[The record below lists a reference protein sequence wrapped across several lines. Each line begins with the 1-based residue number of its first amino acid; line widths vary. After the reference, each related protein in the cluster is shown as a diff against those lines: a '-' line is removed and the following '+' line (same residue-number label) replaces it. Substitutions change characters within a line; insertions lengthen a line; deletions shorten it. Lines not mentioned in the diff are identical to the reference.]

1 MEGALAEDGSSG
13 KPADPDDDE
22 REDADPAEAVGVE
35 PPTSLDDVLEAPPGA
50 GPAEAFHQRARLAED
65 RLAEVLAAY
74 RKLKGETD
82 AHRERT
88 TRNLERKYQQRHEGL
103 LLRFMEI
110 LDNLDRAL
118 EAAET
123 SYGGQPLI
131 EGLILVRTQLVQT
144 LQEEG
149 LERIPVLGLPYDPHV
164 SEVVAT
170 TPVSDPDH
178 HHVVMKEMLRGYRI
192 SGRVARAS
200 QVVVGEYAAT
210 AAAAPAETPPTA
222 KTQKIPTLPPP
233 PAEASDE
240 TLDEILARAE
250 RQVGAP
256 APEPDE
262 DE

>member
-1 MEGALAEDGSSG
+1 MPEDRPRG
-13 KPADPDDDE
+13 KPGEPDDEQEDAAEIADP
-22 REDADPAEAVGVE
+22 PGLE
-35 PPTSLDDVLEAPPGA
+35 PPATLDNALEAPPEA

-74 RKLKGETD
+74 RKLKAETD

-88 TRNLERKYQQRHEGL
+88 TRNLERKYQGRHEEL

-118 EAAET
+118 DAAET

-144 LQEEG
+144 LKDEG

-170 TPVSDPDH
+170 TPVTDPEQ

-200 QVVVGEYAAT
+200 QVVVGEYR
-210 AAAAPAETPPTA
+210 AAAEKSPTA
-222 KTQKIPTLPPP
+222 KTQPIPVPPSDP
-233 PAEASDE
+233 EAAPAEPADE
-240 TLDEILARAE
+240 TLDDILARI
-250 RQVGAP
+250 
-256 APEPDE
+256 EPPVPKRDE
-262 DE
+262 DA

>member
-1 MEGALAEDGSSG
+1 MPEDRPPG
-13 KPADPDDDE
+13 KPGEPDDEPEDMAESADP
-22 REDADPAEAVGVE
+22 PGVE
-35 PPTSLDDVLEAPPGA
+35 PPGSLDDVLEAPPEA
-50 GPAEAFHQRARLAED
+50 GPAEAYHQRARLAED

-74 RKLKGETD
+74 RGLKAETQ

-88 TRNLERKYQQRHEGL
+88 TRNLERKYQGRHEEL
-103 LLRFMEI
+103 LLKFMEI

-118 EAAET
+118 DAAET

-144 LQEEG
+144 LKDEG

-170 TPVSDPDH
+170 TPVTDPEQ

-200 QVVVGEYAAT
+200 QVVVGEYT
-210 AAAAPAETPPTA
+210 AAEVTSPTA
-222 KTQKIPTLPPP
+222 KTQEMPVVSPAPEPAPAL
-233 PAEASDE
+233 PAEPVEE
-240 TLDEILARAE
+240 TLEEILARLE
-250 RQVGAP
+250 PQLTK
-256 APEPDE
+256 PDE
-262 DE
+262 EPG

>member
-1 MEGALAEDGSSG
+1 MEATLSEDPPPG
-13 KPADPDDDE
+13 KPRAPDDDE
-22 REDADPAEAVGVE
+22 REGADPADDLAAE
-35 PPTSLDDVLEAPPGA
+35 PASLGDVLDAPPEA

-74 RKLKGETD
+74 RKLKAETD

-103 LLRFMEI
+103 LLGFMQI

-131 EGLILVRTQLVQT
+131 EGLILVRTQLVQM

-170 TPVSDPDH
+170 VPVKDPDH

-200 QVVVGEYAAT
+200 QVVVGEYDSST
-210 AAAAPAETPPTA
+210 AETQP
-222 KTQKIPTLPPP
+222 IPAMAP

-240 TLDEILARAE
+240 SLEDILSRAE
-250 RQVGAP
+250 RLADAGGP
-256 APEPDE
+256 KPPDE
-262 DE
+262 DA

>member
-1 MEGALAEDGSSG
+1 MPEDRPPG
-13 KPADPDDDE
+13 KPGDAGAPDEERQGTAESAD
-22 REDADPAEAVGVE
+22 AAGAE
-35 PPTSLDDVLEAPPGA
+35 PPADLDQVLEAPPGS

-74 RKLKGETD
+74 RTLKAETE

-88 TRNLERKYQQRHEGL
+88 TRNLERKYQQRHEEL
-103 LLRFMEI
+103 LLKFMEI

-118 EAAET
+118 DAAET

-131 EGLILVRTQLVQT
+131 EGLILVRTQLVQM

-170 TPVSDPDH
+170 TPVTDPDH

-200 QVVVGEYAAT
+200 QVVVGEYGAEEKAAES
-210 AAAAPAETPPTA
+210 APPEPAE
-222 KTQKIPTLPPP
+222 
-233 PAEASDE
+233 ES
-240 TLDEILARAE
+240 LDEILARAE
-250 RQVGAP
+250 KRDGGGKP
-256 APEPDE
+256 PGE
-262 DE
+262 DR

>member
-1 MEGALAEDGSSG
+1 LPEDRPPG
-13 KPADPDDDE
+13 KPGDPGAADE
-22 REDADPAEAVGVE
+22 REDAAETVDALGAE
-35 PPTSLDDVLEAPPGA
+35 PPANLDGVLEAPTGS

-74 RKLKGETD
+74 RKLKAETE

-88 TRNLERKYQQRHEGL
+88 TRNLERRYQQRHEEL
-103 LLRFMEI
+103 LLKFMEI

-118 EAAET
+118 DAAET

-131 EGLILVRTQLVQT
+131 EGLILVRTQLVQM

-170 TPVSDPDH
+170 TPVTDPDH

-200 QVVVGEYAAT
+200 QVVVGEYGAVEEKAA
-210 AAAAPAETPPTA
+210 EG
-222 KTQKIPTLPPP
+222 PPP
-233 PAEASDE
+233 DPIEES
-240 TLDEILARAE
+240 LDEILTRAE
-250 RQVGAP
+250 KRAGAGGKP
-256 APEPDE
+256 PDE
-262 DE
+262 GR

>member
-1 MEGALAEDGSSG
+1 MEGPLPEDRPPG
-13 KPADPDDDE
+13 KPGGPDEAD
-22 REDADPAEAVGVE
+22 REDTADSDVLGGEPA
-35 PPTSLDDVLEAPPGA
+35 SLDSALEAPPGS

-74 RKLKGETD
+74 RKLKAETE

-88 TRNLERKYQQRHEGL
+88 TRNLERRYQQRHEEL
-103 LLRFMEI
+103 LLKFMEI

-131 EGLILVRTQLVQT
+131 EGLILVRTQLVQM

-170 TPVSDPDH
+170 KPVTDPEQ
-178 HHVVMKEMLRGYRI
+178 HHVVIKEMLRGYRI

-200 QVVVGEYAAT
+200 QVVVGEYAA
-210 AAAAPAETPPTA
+210 AAAATAETQPIPAVAPP
-222 KTQKIPTLPPP
+222 
-233 PAEASDE
+233 SDAGDE
-240 TLDEILARAE
+240 SLDEILTRAE
-250 RQVGAP
+250 KRAGA
-256 APEPDE
+256 APKPPDE
-262 DE
+262 KA

>member
-1 MEGALAEDGSSG
+1 VGEDRPPGKPGEPDDETEDAAELAEPPGL
-13 KPADPDDDE
+13 
-22 REDADPAEAVGVE
+22 E
-35 PPTSLDDVLEAPPGA
+35 PPANLDEVLEVPPAG

-74 RKLKGETD
+74 RKLKAETE

-88 TRNLERKYQQRHEGL
+88 TRNLERKYQSRHEEL

-144 LQEEG
+144 LKDEG

-170 TPVSDPDH
+170 TAVTDPEQ

-200 QVVVGEYAAT
+200 QVVVGEYKAEEETSPT
-210 AAAAPAETPPTA
+210 ARTQPMPVVAVVQDQPAEPR
-222 KTQKIPTLPPP
+222 
-233 PAEASDE
+233 DE
-240 TLDEILARAE
+240 TLEEILARLE
-250 RQVGAP
+250 PRGP
-256 APEPDE
+256 DPDE
-262 DE
+262 EP

>member
-1 MEGALAEDGSSG
+1 MEDGLSEDRPPGKPGDPGAPDDEGEGAADAPDTVGAEP
-13 KPADPDDDE
+13 PADL
-22 REDADPAEAVGVE
+22 GQ
-35 PPTSLDDVLEAPPGA
+35 VLEAPPES

-74 RKLKGETD
+74 RQLKAETE

-88 TRNLERKYQQRHEGL
+88 TRNLERKYQQRHEEL

-118 EAAET
+118 DAAET

-131 EGLILVRTQLVQT
+131 EGLILVRTQLIQT
-144 LQEEG
+144 LKDEG
-149 LERIPVLGLPYDPHV
+149 LERIPVLGLPYDPQF

-192 SGRVARAS
+192 SGRVARPS
-200 QVVVGEYAAT
+200 QVVVGEYAAVE
-210 AAAAPAETPPTA
+210 AAPPG
-222 KTQKIPTLPPP
+222 P
-233 PAEASDE
+233 PAEPLEES
-240 TLDEILARAE
+240 LDEILARAE
-250 RQVGAP
+250 KRDGGGKP
-256 APEPDE
+256 PGEGR
-262 DE
+262 

>member
-1 MEGALAEDGSSG
+1 VPEDRPAG
-13 KPADPDDDE
+13 KPGEPDDE
-22 REDADPAEAVGVE
+22 REDAAEIADPPGVE
-35 PPTSLDDVLEAPPGA
+35 PVNLDEALEAPPEA
-50 GPAEAFHQRARLAED
+50 GPAEAYHQRARLAED

-74 RKLKGETD
+74 RSLKAETE

-88 TRNLERKYQQRHEGL
+88 TRNLERKYQSRHEEL

-118 EAAET
+118 DAAET

-144 LQEEG
+144 LKDEG

-170 TPVSDPDH
+170 TPVTDPEQ

-200 QVVVGEYAAT
+200 QVVVGEYAA
-210 AAAAPAETPPTA
+210 AEASPTA
-222 KTQKIPTLPPP
+222 KTQPMPVVSLAPEAEPP
-233 PAEASDE
+233 EE
-240 TLDEILARAE
+240 TLEEILARIEAQLPKSDE
-250 RQVGAP
+250 
-256 APEPDE
+256 EPS
-262 DE
+262 